1 MTHPSPSKTK
11 GSSGFIVP
19 FGFKVE
25 GLGIY
30 KGFIS
35 DLYRAL
41 GFKVVGFMPSDT
53 VQGVGKFLSN

>member
-19 FGFKVE
+19 LGFKVE

-30 KGFIS
+30 TGFYKRS
-35 DLYRAL
+35 RAL